1 MVQAI
6 KMMVQTTANITVR
19 VMQRVQR
26 LFKGVLGFMSV
37 EMRMQKKK

>member
-19 VMQRVQR
+19 VMQSTEI
-26 LFKGVLGFMSV
+26 LSESVLAFPV
-37 EMRMQKKK
+37 VLYKLKLK